1 MNYLGYIFI
10 SLTICQ
16 IISCSSTEKEVKQQ
30 ESDDTYLFDE
40 IPPEDF
46 ITFDTPVEEKDTE
59 YVVQI
64 GAFSS
69 FEKAKQFADF
79 SRVKLQK
86 DIKVNFNERNN
97 LYVVQIHPPFKSRIE
112 AETYRNEL
120 WKDDEY
126 NDAWIVLINKASD

>member
-1 MNYLGYIFI
+1 M
-10 SLTICQ
+10 
-16 IISCSSTEKEVKQQ
+16 ISCSATEKEVKQQ

-46 ITFDTPVEEKDTE
+46 LTFDTPVEEEGTE

-79 SRVKLQK
+79 SRIKLQK
-86 DIKVNFNERNN
+86 DIKVNFSERNN
-97 LYVVQIHPPFKSRIE
+97 LYVVQIHPPFKLRSE
-112 AETYRNEL
+112 AEQYRNEL
-120 WKDDEY
+120 WNIDEY
-126 NDAWIVLINKASD
+126 SDAWIVEIKKESG